1 MPIGK
6 DLENSNDY
14 TSKIYENI
22 GKLSNEILILKKKYT
37 KFFGI
42 YDIFS
47 NENGGKT
54 RLNRQLYSENHEDV
68 QASILEINLYVEE
81 SLGILREEFKILLS
95 KNNQSENSYLLD
107 FLFDDKN
114 FLELANFDSGKL
126 VLSHDTKSKYILDIK
141 RIIKYKNKL
150 TNLKYFIAMVDNS
163 IFDKNLNKLTV
174 EALINSSLIFEIIDS
189 YALQYEELKKFEIE
203 VQTFRNRSEEILS
216 INRMESLLELYKRRV
231 DGYFYA
237 DVRYKI
243 VLDYEIIIDSSKL
256 KKINMSYVE
265 NIISRLI
272 EQSSMDVIKKELKK
286 GKIQKQIEVSIIYN
300 KGILKIEV
308 RNNGYEVRNIHSLFV
323 SDLDNKYILEAKNF
337 VNTLNGTL
345 EIGLGGNGEGM
356 QYTIAIKLV

>member
-1 MPIGK
+1 MQIGK

-42 YDIFS
+42 SNIFS

-150 TNLKYFIAMVDNS
+150 TNLKYFIDMVDTS

-174 EALINSSLIFEIIDS
+174 EDLINSSLIFEIIDS

>member
-1 MPIGK
+1 M
-6 DLENSNDY
+6 ENSNDY

-114 FLELANFDSGKL
+114 FLELSNFDSGKL
-126 VLSHDTKSKYILDIK
+126 VLSHDTKNRYILDIK

-150 TNLKYFIAMVDNS
+150 MNLKYFIDMVDTS
-163 IFDKNLNKLTV
+163 IFNKNLNKLTV
-174 EALINSSLIFEIIDS
+174 EDLINSSLIFEIIDS

-203 VQTFRNRSEEILS
+203 VQTFRNKSEEILS

-243 VLDYEIIIDSSKL
+243 LLDYEIIIDSSKL

-308 RNNGYEVRNIHSLFV
+308 RNNGYEVRNIHSLFI
-323 SDLDNKYILEAKNF
+323 SDLDNKFILEAKNL

-345 EIGLGGNGEGM
+345 EIGLGLNNEGM
-356 QYTIAIKLV
+356 QYTIITKLV